1 MAETIAVGGLT
12 LRFLHSKDDTAGS
25 LDLFEMTCPPGGRM
39 PVPHYHRDWDETVYG
54 LSGTITFT
62 VDGKPV
68 EVGPGD
74 SVFIR
79 RGIIHGFDNR
89 SGAPASCLCVLTPG
103 VLGPAYFRE
112 TGAELRPGI
121 APDPARMRAIM
132 ERHGLIPAP
141 PAADGAPR

>member
-12 LRFLHSKDDTAGS
+12 LRFLHSKDDTSGS
-25 LDLFEMTCPPGGRM
+25 LDLFEMTCPPDGRM

-54 LSGTITFT
+54 LSGTITFM

-68 EVGPGD
+68 ELGPGD

-79 RGIIHGFDNR
+79 RGIVHGFDNR

-112 TGAELRPGI
+112 TGAELRPGV

-141 PAADGAPR
+141 PAADGVSR